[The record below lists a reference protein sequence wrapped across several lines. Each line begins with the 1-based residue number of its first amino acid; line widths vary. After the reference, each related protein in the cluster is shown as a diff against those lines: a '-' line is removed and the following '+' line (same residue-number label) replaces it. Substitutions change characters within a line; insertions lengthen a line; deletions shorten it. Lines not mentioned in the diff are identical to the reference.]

1 MSGSGFLSHSRS
13 ELSHGDEADTIGLD
27 QHFLGG
33 KKKKIKDL
41 HVVESSISLCEI

>member
-33 KKKKIKDL
+33 EKKNQRSTCGGVFNFI
-41 HVVESSISLCEI
+41 V